1 MRTSAII
8 IAQTTKYISPSINI
22 GFNGVLKNNGSIFNF
37 PNPSLVFRKE
47 DISQEEERVYTLFS
61 QLFNYDINNKNQ
73 YFIKLE
79 INLLFQEIKM
89 AINSIMGEK
98 KEYFNKI
105 YREVIEINKK
115 YGFIQNIGHFNKDIE
130 NFKNETNIITQKFKS
145 QKNEF
150 NTSKNKNFKNSN
162 SIYKNS
168 HYNFG
173 LIKNISVLEN
183 NLIKPFN
190 YELRV
195 INKEQWQKQIYE
207 FYNIYKSMND
217 FEKQEFLNAI
227 SLSENDIVSVRK
239 MTKEQWGI
247 FIKNILPKVSSFVN
261 SYNENIKLE
270 NSIYNNELL
279 NNISKL
285 TEKQWLDFKMIL
297 LHSHNNDFKNLSSF
311 FELRTNENNS
321 DIYLWQKEKQDFI
334 NYIYENKYIKLL
346 KYAFDVIEYDVNN
359 KLQYSENL
367 VNNVT
372 EKFTEWITYLTENQ
386 WENVKTVINNSK
398 NEYIKPFLENIKNEN
413 TQGIEPKFS
422 AEKRGAIEYINN
434 NKKYVFD
441 ILSVLKEKEE
451 IRKEIGNWIDLE
463 ILNKREINN
472 NEFSLSTNILNENN
486 NKEINNVTEK
496 FTEWI
501 TYLTENQWE
510 NVKTV
515 INNSKNEYIKPFLE
529 NIKNENTQGI
539 EPKFSA
545 EKRGAIEYINNNKK
559 YVFDILSVLK
569 EKEEIK
575 KEIGNWIDLEILNKR
590 EIHNNEISLST
601 NILNKNNNKEINNIT
616 EKFTEW
622 ITYLTENQWEDVKTV
637 INNSK
642 NEYIKLFLENI
653 KNENTQ
659 GIEPKFS
666 AEKRGAI
673 EYINNNKKYVFD
685 ILSVL
690 KEKEEI
696 KKEIGNWIDLEILN
710 KKEINNNDYI
720 KPFLKILNISKIE
733 KGMSLFVNDNYKNL
747 IIKNIINKTDFVNL
761 KNNYKEFSIIK
772 NIQSK
777 NIDTNSE
784 KYLHKTANK
793 EYENSMVFSNS
804 INEFDDYKTANLVIA
819 KNNNKQS
826 VVSNTPK
833 IPDVVSEV
841 KKSIKNEIDDVIMIK
856 DNIKQQETSNKT
868 IYELVKRLDT
878 QQNEIDN
885 IIKSQ
890 KQMLKI
896 TDISF
901 VTEKVINHMQSQL
914 KLEKMRR
921 GL

>member
-130 NFKNETNIITQKFKS
+130 NFKNETNIITQNFKN
-145 QKNEF
+145 QKNQF
-150 NTSKNKNFKNSN
+150 NTSKNNNFKNSN

-168 HYNFG
+168 HYNVG

-297 LHSHNNDFKNLSSF
+297 LNSHNNDFKNLSSF
-311 FELRTNENNS
+311 FELRTNQNNS
-321 DIYLWQKEKQDFI
+321 DIHLWQKEKQDFI
-334 NYIYENKYIKLL
+334 NYVYENKYIKLL

-451 IRKEIGNWIDLE
+451 IKKEIGNWIDLE
-463 ILNKREINN
+463 ILNNKEIHN

-501 TYLTENQWE
+501 TYLTETQWE
-510 NVKTV
+510 DVKTVINNSKNEYIKPFLENIKNENTQGIEPKFSAEKRGAIKYINNNRKYIFDILSVLKEKEEVKKEIGNWIDLEILNKREIYNNEFSLSTNILNKNNNKEINNVTEKFTEWITYLTETQWEDVKTV

-575 KEIGNWIDLEILNKR
+575 KEI
-590 EIHNNEISLST
+590 
-601 NILNKNNNKEINNIT
+601 
-616 EKFTEW
+616 
-622 ITYLTENQWEDVKTV
+622 V
-637 INNSK
+637 
-642 NEYIKLFLENI
+642 
-653 KNENTQ
+653 
-659 GIEPKFS
+659 
-666 AEKRGAI
+666 
-673 EYINNNKKYVFD
+673 
-685 ILSVL
+685 
-690 KEKEEI
+690 
-696 KKEIGNWIDLEILN
+696 NWIDLEILN

-733 KGMSLFVNDNYKNL
+733 KGMSVFVNDNYKNL
-747 IIKNIINKTDFVNL
+747 ILKNIINKTDFVNL

-819 KNNNKQS
+819 KNNNKKS

>member
-130 NFKNETNIITQKFKS
+130 NFKNETNIITQNFKN
-145 QKNEF
+145 QKNQF
-150 NTSKNKNFKNSN
+150 NTSKNNNFKNSN

-168 HYNFG
+168 HYNVG

-297 LHSHNNDFKNLSSF
+297 LNSHNNDFKNLSSF
-311 FELRTNENNS
+311 FELRTNQNNS
-321 DIYLWQKEKQDFI
+321 DIHLWQKEKQDFI
-334 NYIYENKYIKLL
+334 NYVYENKYIKLL

-451 IRKEIGNWIDLE
+451 IKKEIGNWIDLE
-463 ILNKREINN
+463 ILNNKEIHN

-501 TYLTENQWE
+501 TYLTETQWEDVKTVINNSKNEYIKPFLENIKNENTQGIEPKFSAEKRGAIKYINNNRKYIFDILSVLKEKEEVKKEIGNWIDLEILNKREIYNNEFSLSTNILNKNNNKEINNVTEKFTEWITYLTETQWE

-575 KEIGNWIDLEILNKR
+575 KEI
-590 EIHNNEISLST
+590 
-601 NILNKNNNKEINNIT
+601 
-616 EKFTEW
+616 
-622 ITYLTENQWEDVKTV
+622 V
-637 INNSK
+637 
-642 NEYIKLFLENI
+642 
-653 KNENTQ
+653 
-659 GIEPKFS
+659 
-666 AEKRGAI
+666 
-673 EYINNNKKYVFD
+673 
-685 ILSVL
+685 
-690 KEKEEI
+690 
-696 KKEIGNWIDLEILN
+696 NWIDLEILN

-733 KGMSLFVNDNYKNL
+733 KGMSVFVNDNYKNL
-747 IIKNIINKTDFVNL
+747 ILKNIINKTDFVNL

-819 KNNNKQS
+819 KNNNKKS

>member
-105 YREVIEINKK
+105 YKEVIEINKK

-168 HYNFG
+168 HYNVG

-311 FELRTNENNS
+311 FELRNNQNNS
-321 DIYLWQKEKQDFI
+321 DIHLWQKEKQDFI
-334 NYIYENKYIKLL
+334 NYVYENKYIKLL

-413 TQGIEPKFS
+413 TQG
-422 AEKRGAIEYINN
+422 
-434 NKKYVFD
+434 V
-441 ILSVLKEKEE
+441 
-451 IRKEIGNWIDLE
+451 
-463 ILNKREINN
+463 
-472 NEFSLSTNILNENN
+472 
-486 NKEINNVTEK
+486 
-496 FTEWI
+496 
-501 TYLTENQWE
+501 
-510 NVKTV
+510 
-515 INNSKNEYIKPFLE
+515 
-529 NIKNENTQGI
+529 

-575 KEIGNWIDLEILNKR
+575 KEIGNWIDLEVLNNK
-590 EIHNNEISLST
+590 EIHNNEFSLST
-601 NILNKNNNKEINNIT
+601 NILNENNNKEINNVT

-622 ITYLTENQWEDVKTV
+622 ITYLTETQWENVKTV

-642 NEYIKLFLENI
+642 NEYIKPFLENI

-659 GIEPKFS
+659 GVEPKFS

-696 KKEIGNWIDLEILN
+696 KKEIVNWIDLEILN

-747 IIKNIINKTDFVNL
+747 ILKNIINKTDFVNL

-856 DNIKQQETSNKT
+856 GNIKQQETSNKT

>member
-105 YREVIEINKK
+105 YKEVIEINKK

-168 HYNFG
+168 HYNVG

-311 FELRTNENNS
+311 FELRNNQNNS
-321 DIYLWQKEKQDFI
+321 DIHLWQKEKQDFI
-334 NYIYENKYIKLL
+334 NYVYENKYIKLL

-422 AEKRGAIEYINN
+422 AEKRGAIKYINN
-434 NKKYVFD
+434 NRKYIFD

-451 IRKEIGNWIDLE
+451 
-463 ILNKREINN
+463 
-472 NEFSLSTNILNENN
+472 
-486 NKEINNVTEK
+486 V
-496 FTEWI
+496 
-501 TYLTENQWE
+501 
-510 NVKTV
+510 
-515 INNSKNEYIKPFLE
+515 
-529 NIKNENTQGI
+529 
-539 EPKFSA
+539 
-545 EKRGAIEYINNNKK
+545 
-559 YVFDILSVLK
+559 
-569 EKEEIK
+569 K

-642 NEYIKLFLENI
+642 NEYIKPFLENI

-696 KKEIGNWIDLEILN
+696 KKEIVNWIDLEILN

-747 IIKNIINKTDFVNL
+747 ILKNIINKTDFVNL
-761 KNNYKEFSIIK
+761 KNNHKEFSIIK

-841 KKSIKNEIDDVIMIK
+841 KKTIKNEIDDVIMIK

>member
-130 NFKNETNIITQKFKS
+130 NFKNETNIITQNFKN
-145 QKNEF
+145 QKNQF
-150 NTSKNKNFKNSN
+150 NTSKNNNFKNSN

-168 HYNFG
+168 HYNVG

-311 FELRTNENNS
+311 FELRNNQNNS
-321 DIYLWQKEKQDFI
+321 DIHLWQKEKQDFI
-334 NYIYENKYIKLL
+334 NYVYENKYIKLL

-413 TQGIEPKFS
+413 TQGVEPKFS

-451 IRKEIGNWIDLE
+451 IKKEIGNWIDLE
-463 ILNKREINN
+463 VLNNKEIHN

-501 TYLTENQWE
+501 TYLTETQWEDVKTVINNSKNEYIKPFLENIKNENTQGIEPKFSAEKRGAIEYINNNRKYIFDILSVLKEKEEIKKEIVNWIDLEILNKREIHNNEISLSTNILNKNNNKEINNITEKFTEWITYLTETQWE

-575 KEIGNWIDLEILNKR
+575 KEI
-590 EIHNNEISLST
+590 
-601 NILNKNNNKEINNIT
+601 
-616 EKFTEW
+616 
-622 ITYLTENQWEDVKTV
+622 V
-637 INNSK
+637 
-642 NEYIKLFLENI
+642 
-653 KNENTQ
+653 
-659 GIEPKFS
+659 
-666 AEKRGAI
+666 
-673 EYINNNKKYVFD
+673 
-685 ILSVL
+685 
-690 KEKEEI
+690 
-696 KKEIGNWIDLEILN
+696 NWIDLEILN

-747 IIKNIINKTDFVNL
+747 ILKNIINKTDFVNL

-856 DNIKQQETSNKT
+856 GNIKQQETSNKT

>member
-79 INLLFQEIKM
+79 MDLLFQEIKM
-89 AINSIMGEK
+89 AINSIIGEK

-168 HYNFG
+168 HYNVG

-183 NLIKPFN
+183 SLIKPFN

-297 LHSHNNDFKNLSSF
+297 LNSHNNDFKNLSSF
-311 FELRTNENNS
+311 FELRTNQNNS
-321 DIYLWQKEKQDFI
+321 DIHLWQKEKQDFI
-334 NYIYENKYIKLL
+334 NYVYENKYIKLL

-372 EKFTEWITYLTENQ
+372 EKFTEWITYLTETQ
-386 WENVKTVINNSK
+386 WEDVKTVINNSK

-413 TQGIEPKFS
+413 TQGVEPKF
-422 AEKRGAIEYINN
+422 
-434 NKKYVFD
+434 
-441 ILSVLKEKEE
+441 VL
-451 IRKEIGNWIDLE
+451 
-463 ILNKREINN
+463 
-472 NEFSLSTNILNENN
+472 
-486 NKEINNVTEK
+486 V
-496 FTEWI
+496 
-501 TYLTENQWE
+501 Y
-510 NVKTV
+510 
-515 INNSKNEYIKPFLE
+515 
-529 NIKNENTQGI
+529 
-539 EPKFSA
+539 
-545 EKRGAIEYINNNKK
+545 
-559 YVFDILSVLK
+559 
-569 EKEEIK
+569 
-575 KEIGNWIDLEILNKR
+575 
-590 EIHNNEISLST
+590 
-601 NILNKNNNKEINNIT
+601 
-616 EKFTEW
+616 
-622 ITYLTENQWEDVKTV
+622 
-637 INNSK
+637 
-642 NEYIKLFLENI
+642 
-653 KNENTQ
+653 
-659 GIEPKFS
+659 
-666 AEKRGAI
+666 
-673 EYINNNKKYVFD
+673 
-685 ILSVL
+685 
-690 KEKEEI
+690 
-696 KKEIGNWIDLEILN
+696 
-710 KKEINNNDYI
+710 
-720 KPFLKILNISKIE
+720 
-733 KGMSLFVNDNYKNL
+733 
-747 IIKNIINKTDFVNL
+747 
-761 KNNYKEFSIIK
+761 
-772 NIQSK
+772 
-777 NIDTNSE
+777 
-784 KYLHKTANK
+784 
-793 EYENSMVFSNS
+793 
-804 INEFDDYKTANLVIA
+804 
-819 KNNNKQS
+819 
-826 VVSNTPK
+826 
-833 IPDVVSEV
+833 
-841 KKSIKNEIDDVIMIK
+841 
-856 DNIKQQETSNKT
+856 
-868 IYELVKRLDT
+868 
-878 QQNEIDN
+878 
-885 IIKSQ
+885 
-890 KQMLKI
+890 
-896 TDISF
+896 
-901 VTEKVINHMQSQL
+901 
-914 KLEKMRR
+914 
-921 GL
+921 

>member
-79 INLLFQEIKM
+79 MDLLFQEIKM
-89 AINSIMGEK
+89 AINSIIGEK

-168 HYNFG
+168 HYNVG

-183 NLIKPFN
+183 SLIKPFN

-297 LHSHNNDFKNLSSF
+297 LNSHNNDFKNLSSF
-311 FELRTNENNS
+311 FELRTNQNNS
-321 DIYLWQKEKQDFI
+321 DIHLWQKEKQDFI
-334 NYIYENKYIKLL
+334 NYVYENKYIKLL

-372 EKFTEWITYLTENQ
+372 EKFTEWITYLTETQ
-386 WENVKTVINNSK
+386 WEDVKTVINNSK

-413 TQGIEPKFS
+413 TQGVEPKFS

-434 NKKYVFD
+434 NRKYIFD

-451 IRKEIGNWIDLE
+451 
-463 ILNKREINN
+463 
-472 NEFSLSTNILNENN
+472 
-486 NKEINNVTEK
+486 V
-496 FTEWI
+496 
-501 TYLTENQWE
+501 
-510 NVKTV
+510 
-515 INNSKNEYIKPFLE
+515 
-529 NIKNENTQGI
+529 
-539 EPKFSA
+539 
-545 EKRGAIEYINNNKK
+545 
-559 YVFDILSVLK
+559 
-569 EKEEIK
+569 
-575 KEIGNWIDLEILNKR
+575 
-590 EIHNNEISLST
+590 
-601 NILNKNNNKEINNIT
+601 
-616 EKFTEW
+616 
-622 ITYLTENQWEDVKTV
+622 
-637 INNSK
+637 
-642 NEYIKLFLENI
+642 
-653 KNENTQ
+653 
-659 GIEPKFS
+659 
-666 AEKRGAI
+666 
-673 EYINNNKKYVFD
+673 
-685 ILSVL
+685 
-690 KEKEEI
+690 

-747 IIKNIINKTDFVNL
+747 ILKNIINKTDFVNL
-761 KNNYKEFSIIK
+761 KNNHKEFSIIK

-841 KKSIKNEIDDVIMIK
+841 KKTIKNEIDDVIMIK

>member
-105 YREVIEINKK
+105 YKEVIEINKK

-168 HYNFG
+168 HYNVG

-297 LHSHNNDFKNLSSF
+297 LNSHNNDFKNLSSF
-311 FELRTNENNS
+311 FELRNNQNNS
-321 DIYLWQKEKQDFI
+321 DIHLWQKEKQDFI
-334 NYIYENKYIKLL
+334 NYVYENKYIKLL

-413 TQGIEPKFS
+413 TQGVEPKFS

-451 IRKEIGNWIDLE
+451 IKKEIGNWIDLE
-463 ILNKREINN
+463 ILNNKEIHN

-529 NIKNENTQGI
+529 NIKNENTQG
-539 EPKFSA
+539 
-545 EKRGAIEYINNNKK
+545 
-559 YVFDILSVLK
+559 V
-569 EKEEIK
+569 
-575 KEIGNWIDLEILNKR
+575 
-590 EIHNNEISLST
+590 
-601 NILNKNNNKEINNIT
+601 
-616 EKFTEW
+616 
-622 ITYLTENQWEDVKTV
+622 
-637 INNSK
+637 
-642 NEYIKLFLENI
+642 
-653 KNENTQ
+653 
-659 GIEPKFS
+659 EPKFS

-747 IIKNIINKTDFVNL
+747 ILKNIINKTYFVNL

>member
-79 INLLFQEIKM
+79 MDLLFQEIKM
-89 AINSIMGEK
+89 AINSIIGEK

-168 HYNFG
+168 HYNVG

-297 LHSHNNDFKNLSSF
+297 LNSHNNDFKNLSSF
-311 FELRTNENNS
+311 FELRTNQNNS
-321 DIYLWQKEKQDFI
+321 DIHLWQKEKQDFI
-334 NYIYENKYIKLL
+334 NYVYENKYIKLL

-372 EKFTEWITYLTENQ
+372 EKFTEWITYLTETQ
-386 WENVKTVINNSK
+386 WEDVKTVINNSK

-413 TQGIEPKFS
+413 TQGVEPKFS
-422 AEKRGAIEYINN
+422 AEKRGAIKYINN
-434 NKKYVFD
+434 NRKYIFD

-451 IRKEIGNWIDLE
+451 
-463 ILNKREINN
+463 
-472 NEFSLSTNILNENN
+472 
-486 NKEINNVTEK
+486 V
-496 FTEWI
+496 
-501 TYLTENQWE
+501 
-510 NVKTV
+510 
-515 INNSKNEYIKPFLE
+515 
-529 NIKNENTQGI
+529 
-539 EPKFSA
+539 
-545 EKRGAIEYINNNKK
+545 
-559 YVFDILSVLK
+559 
-569 EKEEIK
+569 K

-642 NEYIKLFLENI
+642 NEYIKPFLENI

-696 KKEIGNWIDLEILN
+696 KKEIVNWIDLEILN

-747 IIKNIINKTDFVNL
+747 ILKNIINKTDFVNL
-761 KNNYKEFSIIK
+761 KNNHKEFSIIK

-841 KKSIKNEIDDVIMIK
+841 KKTIKNEIDDVIMIK

>member
-79 INLLFQEIKM
+79 MDLLFQEIKM
-89 AINSIMGEK
+89 AINSIIGEK

-168 HYNFG
+168 HYNVG

-297 LHSHNNDFKNLSSF
+297 LNSHNNDFKNLSSF
-311 FELRTNENNS
+311 FELRTNQNNS
-321 DIYLWQKEKQDFI
+321 DIHLWQKEKQDFI
-334 NYIYENKYIKLL
+334 NYVYENKYIKLL

-451 IRKEIGNWIDLE
+451 IKKEIGNWIDLE
-463 ILNKREINN
+463 ILNNKEIHN

-501 TYLTENQWE
+501 TYLTETQWE

-575 KEIGNWIDLEILNKR
+575 KEI
-590 EIHNNEISLST
+590 
-601 NILNKNNNKEINNIT
+601 
-616 EKFTEW
+616 
-622 ITYLTENQWEDVKTV
+622 V
-637 INNSK
+637 
-642 NEYIKLFLENI
+642 
-653 KNENTQ
+653 
-659 GIEPKFS
+659 
-666 AEKRGAI
+666 
-673 EYINNNKKYVFD
+673 
-685 ILSVL
+685 
-690 KEKEEI
+690 
-696 KKEIGNWIDLEILN
+696 NWIDLEILN

-733 KGMSLFVNDNYKNL
+733 KGMSVFVNDNYKNL
-747 IIKNIINKTDFVNL
+747 ILKNIINKTDFVNL

-819 KNNNKQS
+819 KNNNKKS

>member
-79 INLLFQEIKM
+79 MDLLFQEIKM
-89 AINSIMGEK
+89 AINSIIGEK

-168 HYNFG
+168 HYNVG

-183 NLIKPFN
+183 SLIKPFN

-297 LHSHNNDFKNLSSF
+297 LNSHNNDFKNLSSF
-311 FELRTNENNS
+311 FELRTNQNNS
-321 DIYLWQKEKQDFI
+321 DIHLWQKEKQDFI
-334 NYIYENKYIKLL
+334 NYVYENKYIKLL

-372 EKFTEWITYLTENQ
+372 EKFTEWITYLTE
-386 WENVKTVINNSK
+386 T
-398 NEYIKPFLENIKNEN
+398 
-413 TQGIEPKFS
+413 
-422 AEKRGAIEYINN
+422 
-434 NKKYVFD
+434 
-441 ILSVLKEKEE
+441 
-451 IRKEIGNWIDLE
+451 
-463 ILNKREINN
+463 
-472 NEFSLSTNILNENN
+472 
-486 NKEINNVTEK
+486 
-496 FTEWI
+496 
-501 TYLTENQWE
+501 QWE

-575 KEIGNWIDLEILNKR
+575 KEIVNWIDLEILNKR
-590 EIHNNEISLST
+590 EINNNEISLST
-601 NILNKNNNKEINNIT
+601 NILNENINNKEINNVT

-622 ITYLTENQWEDVKTV
+622 ITYLTENQWENVKTV

-642 NEYIKLFLENI
+642 NEYIKPFLENI

-659 GIEPKFS
+659 GVEPKFS

-685 ILSVL
+685 ILSIL

-696 KKEIGNWIDLEILN
+696 KKEIGNWIDLEVLNNKEIHNNEFSLSTNILN
-710 KKEINNNDYI
+710 ENNNKEINNVTEKFTEWITYLTETQWENVKTVINNSKNNYI

-747 IIKNIINKTDFVNL
+747 ILKNIINKTYFVNL

-856 DNIKQQETSNKT
+856 GNIKQQETSNKT

>member
-105 YREVIEINKK
+105 YKEVIEINKK

-168 HYNFG
+168 HYNVG

-297 LHSHNNDFKNLSSF
+297 LNSHNNDFKNLSSF
-311 FELRTNENNS
+311 FELRNNQNNS
-321 DIYLWQKEKQDFI
+321 DIHLWQKEKQDFI
-334 NYIYENKYIKLL
+334 NYVYENKYIKLL

-413 TQGIEPKFS
+413 TQGVEPKF
-422 AEKRGAIEYINN
+422 
-434 NKKYVFD
+434 
-441 ILSVLKEKEE
+441 VL
-451 IRKEIGNWIDLE
+451 
-463 ILNKREINN
+463 
-472 NEFSLSTNILNENN
+472 
-486 NKEINNVTEK
+486 V
-496 FTEWI
+496 
-501 TYLTENQWE
+501 Y
-510 NVKTV
+510 
-515 INNSKNEYIKPFLE
+515 
-529 NIKNENTQGI
+529 
-539 EPKFSA
+539 
-545 EKRGAIEYINNNKK
+545 
-559 YVFDILSVLK
+559 
-569 EKEEIK
+569 
-575 KEIGNWIDLEILNKR
+575 
-590 EIHNNEISLST
+590 
-601 NILNKNNNKEINNIT
+601 
-616 EKFTEW
+616 
-622 ITYLTENQWEDVKTV
+622 
-637 INNSK
+637 
-642 NEYIKLFLENI
+642 
-653 KNENTQ
+653 
-659 GIEPKFS
+659 
-666 AEKRGAI
+666 
-673 EYINNNKKYVFD
+673 
-685 ILSVL
+685 
-690 KEKEEI
+690 
-696 KKEIGNWIDLEILN
+696 
-710 KKEINNNDYI
+710 
-720 KPFLKILNISKIE
+720 
-733 KGMSLFVNDNYKNL
+733 
-747 IIKNIINKTDFVNL
+747 
-761 KNNYKEFSIIK
+761 
-772 NIQSK
+772 
-777 NIDTNSE
+777 
-784 KYLHKTANK
+784 
-793 EYENSMVFSNS
+793 
-804 INEFDDYKTANLVIA
+804 
-819 KNNNKQS
+819 
-826 VVSNTPK
+826 
-833 IPDVVSEV
+833 
-841 KKSIKNEIDDVIMIK
+841 
-856 DNIKQQETSNKT
+856 
-868 IYELVKRLDT
+868 
-878 QQNEIDN
+878 
-885 IIKSQ
+885 
-890 KQMLKI
+890 
-896 TDISF
+896 
-901 VTEKVINHMQSQL
+901 
-914 KLEKMRR
+914 
-921 GL
+921 

>member
-413 TQGIEPKFS
+413 TQGVEPKFS

-529 NIKNENTQGI
+529 NIKNENTQGV